1 LHRQREVL
9 SADLLACTLSQMHP
23 DQAVGQAPA
32 RST

>member
-9 SADLLACTLSQMHP
+9 SADLLAGALSRMRP